1 MVLEYVEI
9 NNHVVEFVR
18 WNSSDP
24 RVINNDFESSD
35 SNRNTGIVVK
45 KLTEAIMSGHFLVMS
60 HQQNTY

>member
-45 KLTEAIMSGHFLVMS
+45 KFTEAIMSGHFLVMS